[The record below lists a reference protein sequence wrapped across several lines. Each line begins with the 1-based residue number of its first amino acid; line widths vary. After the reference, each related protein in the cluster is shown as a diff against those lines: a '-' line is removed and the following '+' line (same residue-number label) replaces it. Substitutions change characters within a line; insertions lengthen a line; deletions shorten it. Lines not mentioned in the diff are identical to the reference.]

1 MIIGLLQPYSTDL
14 LTMVSKD
21 TFTSPSIFVKEII
34 KDQKE
39 EIRKAINKMVGAN
52 IFCYNSNGM
61 ITWHSKAEK
70 SKFSQ
75 IQ

>member
-1 MIIGLLQPYSTDL
+1 
-14 LTMVSKD
+14 MVSKD
-21 TFTSPSIFVKEII
+21 TFASLYIFAKEIKD

-52 IFCYNSNGM
+52 IFYYNSNGM

-70 SKFSQ
+70 SKFFKFSKF
-75 IQ
+75 